1 MRAVSVLFL
10 VQGAAPGALTIVMP
24 GGQPTAQEK
33 EPESRGGGVEL
44 QGFCVYQCFGRAPG
58 CNSVGFLGMLIRGCR
73 GSPGWW
79 GGALAPPAAQVCP
92 GAVLPLLA
100 PHLQKESP
108 STARKSRGEG
118 SGEGRHRA
126 ILCTTG
132 TDGKRLMR

>member
-1 MRAVSVLFL
+1 VPGLKKRGESNIATKMRAVSVLYL

-44 QGFCVYQCFGRAPG
+44 QGFCVYQ
-58 CNSVGFLGMLIRGCR
+58 S
-73 GSPGWW
+73 
-79 GGALAPPAAQVCP
+79 
-92 GAVLPLLA
+92 
-100 PHLQKESP
+100 
-108 STARKSRGEG
+108 STAWKSRGEG

-126 ILCTTG
+126 ILCTAG